1 MELESL
7 KYIWRSLEAP
17 AAEADRTAAET
28 DRTALLALLHRRSQG
43 PVAQMRRN
51 LIGEGIFLLVSYI
64 PAIGC
69 FLLEFNGRLTGIS
82 WLFAGIAVLLLAYY
96 YAKYRLL
103 TRMQCPTCS
112 VSSNLARQVSTLK
125 RYTRFYLLA
134 NTAMIPLAY
143 LISYLI
149 IRWKLHPAPWPP
161 AWWASPLFWFVLLTG
176 FTIAIYYST
185 AWYINR
191 LYGRPIKKLQEL
203 LQEMESE

>member
-17 AAEADRTAAET
+17 AAAEADRTAM
-28 DRTALLALLHRRSQG
+28 LALLHRRSQG

-64 PAIGC
+64 PAIGW

-82 WLFAGIAVLLLAYY
+82 WLFAGIAVLLLPYY

-103 TRMQCPTCS
+103 TNMQCPTCQ
-112 VSSNLARQVSTLK
+112 VRSNLARQVSTLK

-143 LISYLI
+143 LLSYII
-149 IRWKLHPAPWPP
+149 IRSNLHPGSWPSP
-161 AWWASPLFWFVLLTG
+161 WWASPLFWFVLLIL
-176 FTIAIYYST
+176 FTVAIYYST

-191 LYGRPIKKLQEL
+191 LYGRYIKKLQEL